1 MKNLPLLIGTLI
13 LTSVLIGG
21 VALLFSNSGST
32 KTVNQA
38 QVVGDARHV
47 QGPDTAKVTV
57 VEFGDF
63 QCPACKATE
72 PIVQQLL
79 TTHGK
84 EIRFI
89 FRQFPLTQVHPNAQ
103 RSAQVAEATTSFGK
117 FWQMHDLLYE
127 TQDDWG
133 DLKANEAQAKFDSY
147 VEKLKIDK
155 NEFKK
160 KIDSQETNDK
170 ITTDVSDAT
179 KINVDGTPTFYV
191 NGQKTLAPQL
201 ISTVESFLT
210 KTQ

>member
-1 MKNLPLLIGTLI
+1 MKNVPLLIGTLI
-13 LTSVLIGG
+13 LTTVLIGG
-21 VALLFSNSGST
+21 VALLFSQSGST
-32 KTVNQA
+32 KTVDQG
-38 QVVGDARHV
+38 QVIGDARHT

-79 TTHGK
+79 TAHGK

-103 RSAQVAEATTSFGK
+103 RSAQIAEATTSFGK

-127 TQDDWG
+127 TQGDWA
-133 DLKANEAQAKFDSY
+133 DLTANEAQAKFDSY

-170 ITTDVSDAT
+170 ITKDVSDAT